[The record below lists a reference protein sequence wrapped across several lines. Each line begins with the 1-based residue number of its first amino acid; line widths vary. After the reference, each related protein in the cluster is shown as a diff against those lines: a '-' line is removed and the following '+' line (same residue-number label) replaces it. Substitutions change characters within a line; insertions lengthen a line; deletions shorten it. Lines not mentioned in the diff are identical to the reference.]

1 MISNFEKV
9 IEFNT
14 TFGLPHYDIPQ
25 ENVFNQN
32 AKLAELRYS
41 LIHEEVNELNDAF
54 NDHNF
59 IEVIDALTDILYVI
73 YGAASSFGFNITNTY
88 FKRHENK
95 NEKVSI
101 FENCRE
107 DTDRIDKDDIKTF
120 YECPIG
126 QQYLT
131 IIKTLLGQLNLAKLN
146 GEYLNTV
153 NILTEMLDFTY
164 RLGSYFD
171 IDLNKSFD
179 IVHSS
184 NMSKVCK
191 NETEAQETVEWY
203 KQNETRYDSPS
214 YKLADDDETRYIVYN
229 KSTGKILKNIN
240 YVAAKF
246 DSMITNI

>member
-25 ENVFNQN
+25 ENIYNQN

-41 LIHEEVNELNDAF
+41 LINEEVNELNDAF

-73 YGAASSFGFNITNTY
+73 YGAASSFGFNITNAY

-95 NEKVSI
+95 NDKLSI
-101 FENCRE
+101 FENCRRN
-107 DTDRIDKDDIKTF
+107 TDIIDKDDIKTF

-126 QQYLT
+126 RQYLT
-131 IIKTLLGQLNLAKLN
+131 IIKTLLNQLHLAKFN

-164 RLGSYFD
+164 RLGAYFD

-179 IVHSS
+179 IVHRS

-191 NETEAQETVEWY
+191 NEMEAQETVDWY
-203 KQNETRYDSPS
+203 NKNETRYDSPS
-214 YKLADDDETRYIVYN
+214 YKLAEDQTRYIVYN
-229 KSTGKILKNIN
+229 NSTGKILKNIN
-240 YVAAKF
+240 YVTANF
-246 DSMITNI
+246 DSMITH

>member
-73 YGAASSFGFNITNTY
+73 YGAASSFGFNITNAY

-107 DTDRIDKDDIKTF
+107 DTDRIDKGEIKTF

-131 IIKTLLGQLNLAKLN
+131 IIKS
-146 GEYLNTV
+146 Y
-153 NILTEMLDFTY
+153 
-164 RLGSYFD
+164 GSFRNNCR
-171 IDLNKSFD
+171 NK
-179 IVHSS
+179 
-184 NMSKVCK
+184 KY
-191 NETEAQETVEWY
+191 Q
-203 KQNETRYDSPS
+203 R
-214 YKLADDDETRYIVYN
+214 
-229 KSTGKILKNIN
+229 G
-240 YVAAKF
+240 
-246 DSMITNI
+246 